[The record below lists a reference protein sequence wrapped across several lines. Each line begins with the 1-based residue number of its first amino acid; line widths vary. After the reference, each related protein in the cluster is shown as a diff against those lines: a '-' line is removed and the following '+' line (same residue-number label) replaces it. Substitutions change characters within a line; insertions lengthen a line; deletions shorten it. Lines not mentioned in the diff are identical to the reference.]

1 MSRKKVFHKI
11 TAMLLSAVMVVGM
24 TPVPASADT
33 GMLSDGA
40 SGEII
45 AFEALKSEIAEQS
58 VPLGTSEAD
67 LELPDSL
74 TATIRL
80 AASTEEPVLDSGEPD
95 ENSGSTD
102 TVSGSAIGIGVTE
115 DTGTGEREEITI
127 SLPVTWQ
134 SEPEYDGETAGTYS
148 FMPELP
154 EGFILTADAELP
166 AIAVTVSEGV
176 ASMLAARGT
185 SISLPNGTE
194 YPEPIEGLGTEE
206 DPLRIETEAQ
216 LAALAWSV
224 NHNSLPDSLLEYPYL
239 ILVNDLDLSDYD
251 DEDSY
256 GKGWVPIGGYYG
268 GDYDEYGEIE
278 SYAFNGTFDGN
289 HKTIRGLSIER
300 GERYVGLFGYIMGGT
315 VKNLTVEDGDVTGY
329 AATGGIV
336 GCLYVGQIENCVFSG
351 SVTGENGTG
360 GIAGEFGDARIKDC
374 ENNGSITGGSGT
386 GGIVGSAGGYEE
398 DSGIENCTNTGE
410 VIGSAGYTGGIAGSS
425 GNISVDDCVNIGAIQ
440 GGTGVNTGG
449 VVGDIIEGSIQNCVN
464 GGPVSGTANN
474 VGGVAGFLNTS
485 TMQNCVNDGSVSG
498 NANNVGGVAGRVGA
512 STIQN
517 CVNYADVSS
526 TANSV
531 GGVAG
536 FAKDGSVVIN
546 CLTTGNVRGEVN
558 ITEPGGVSG
567 VVGVLLK
574 GSGSA
579 NTLSGCVAL
588 GQTVIKGGDMGNV
601 ARITS
606 ADDIGDHTVSG
617 NFAWSGMQLFWGDE
631 LISEEWYHWRQDGEN
646 ADIATLYL
654 LWTTG
659 VLAESWSDAGV
670 WTLAEGKLPVLTGL
684 PHQSDEFPSHISGI
698 AGVMVS
704 PDSASVQKGTT
715 KGFTAAV
722 TGIGSIDDTVTW
734 SVSGAAHAGTVIDST
749 GTLTVAVDETAEALI
764 VTATATGDS
773 NKKGTAG
780 VTVTDPPT
788 VKYNLTVNSGSG
800 SGEYAAGEDVTI
812 TAAAPAENKLF
823 DRWVV
828 TSGVLELNDA
838 AANPITIRMPAEA
851 ITIGATYKD
860 KPVVPDPTYLV
871 TLNGGGLG
879 ATGAGSYTEGVD
891 VNLYAGTRGGY
902 TFAGWTSPDVTIT
915 SASSKNARFA
925 MPGKPVTVTANWS
938 YNGGGD
944 GGGSTGE
951 SSGGTT
957 TTTTTPDKKPDQP
970 VTATAPITA
979 TAGAGGSASA
989 TIPDKAITDA
999 IAKAQ
1004 ADAGAQDR
1012 TANGISVDLDVTM
1025 PQGATS
1031 LTATLTENSLSSLVS
1046 TGVTSLEINGAP
1058 VSLGLDLNALKEI
1071 QKQSSGDI
1079 SITIAPATGL
1089 SNEAKA
1095 LLGNRPVY
1103 SVTISY
1109 VDKNGKKQT
1118 ITSLGSGTAALSI
1131 PYTPGKNEAVG
1142 YLFGVYVDANGKAQ
1156 RIDGSAY
1163 DANSR
1168 SLLIPT
1174 DHFSVYGVG
1183 YIDSS
1188 ARFTDIGTHW
1198 GKESID
1204 YVVGR
1209 GLLSGTSDT
1218 TFAPDTAMTRG
1229 MLVTALGRLA
1239 GVDVKAYTTNSFT
1252 DVKTDSVFRPYIEWA
1267 YKKGIVQGIGNQQ
1280 FAPDRAITREEIAV
1294 IFANYAKATGYKL
1307 PVTREATTYADA
1319 SSIGSTYKTAVTAM
1333 QQAGIMMGGTGN
1345 KFNPKSN
1352 ATRAEVSSML
1362 HRYIKLTI
1370 DPATAQGWAKN
1381 DAGQYLYYKDG
1392 KALTGTQTV
1401 NGVKYFFETTG
1412 VLKTSWVKDDD
1423 NWRYYSGNR
1432 MYTRW
1437 QDIGSKRYYFTKDGL
1452 MVSGKW
1458 LEIGGKWY
1466 YFYANGAL
1474 AKNAKIDGYEVDKNG
1489 VRKTK

>member
-1 MSRKKVFHKI
+1 MRRRKAFHKI
-11 TAMLLSAVMVVGM
+11 TAMLLSAIMVVGM
-24 TPVPASADT
+24 TSVPVSADT

-45 AFEALKSEIAEQS
+45 AFEALQSEIAEQS

-95 ENSGSTD
+95 ENSGSAD
-102 TVSGSAIGIGVTE
+102 TASGSAIGIGETE
-115 DTGTGEREEITI
+115 DTGTGAREEITV

-148 FMPELP
+148 FMPKLP
-154 EGFILTADAELP
+154 EGFILTTDAELP
-166 AIAVTVSEGV
+166 TISMTVSPGV
-176 ASMLAARGT
+176 AAMLAARGT

-194 YPEPIEGLGTEE
+194 YPELIEGLGTEE

-216 LAALAWSV
+216 LAALAWTV
-224 NHNSLPDSLLEYPYL
+224 NHNSLPASLPEYPYL

-256 GKGWVPIGGYYG
+256 GKGWVPIGGYYNE
-268 GDYDEYGEIE
+268 DTE
-278 SYAFNGTFDGN
+278 SYAFRGTFDGN
-289 HKTIRGLSIER
+289 HKTIRGLYIER
-300 GERYVGLFGYIMGGT
+300 DERYVGLFGYINDGT

-336 GCLYVGQIENCVFSG
+336 GCLYGGQIENCVFSG
-351 SVTGENGTG
+351 SVTGEDGIG
-360 GIAGEFGDARIKDC
+360 GIVGELTDARIKDC

-386 GGIVGSAGGYEE
+386 GGIVGIAGSYEE

-425 GNISVDDCVNIGAIQ
+425 VDISVDDCVNIGAIQ
-440 GGTGVNTGG
+440 GGTGANTGG

-464 GGPVSGTANN
+464 GGSVSGT
-474 VGGVAGFLNTS
+474 
-485 TMQNCVNDGSVSG
+485 
-498 NANNVGGVAGRVGA
+498 ANNVGGVAGRVGA

-517 CVNYADVSS
+517 CANYADVSS

-546 CLTTGNVRGEVN
+546 CLTTGNVTGEVN
-558 ITEPGGVSG
+558 IIEPGGVSG
-567 VVGVLLK
+567 VVGILQK
-574 GSGSA
+574 DSGGA
-579 NTLSGCVAL
+579 NILSGCVVL
-588 GQTVIKGGDMGNV
+588 GQSVIKDGDMGNV
-601 ARITS
+601 ARIAS
-606 ADDIGDHTVSG
+606 ADHVWDHAVSD
-617 NFAWSGMQLFWGDE
+617 NFAWSGMQLFWDDE
-631 LISEEWYHWRQDGEN
+631 LISEEEYHLLQDGEN

-659 VLAESWSDAGV
+659 ALAESWSDAGV

-698 AGVMVS
+698 AGVTVS

-715 KGFTAAV
+715 KGFAAAV

-749 GTLTVAVDETAEALI
+749 GTLTVAVDETAEAMI

-773 NKKGTAG
+773 SKKGTAG

-800 SGEYAAGEDVTI
+800 SGEYAAGENVTI
-812 TAAAPAENKLF
+812 VAAAPAENKLF

-828 TSGVLELNDA
+828 TSGTLDLSDA
-838 AANPITIRMPAEA
+838 AANPITIRMPAQA

-860 KPVVPDPTYLV
+860 NPAVPDPTYLV
-871 TLNGGGLG
+871 TLNSGGLG
-879 ATGAGSYTEGVD
+879 ATGAGSYTEGAT
-891 VNLYAGTRGGY
+891 VNIYAGTRGGY
-902 TFAGWTSPDVTIT
+902 TFTGWTSPDVDII

-925 MPGKPVTVTANWS
+925 MPGKPVTVTAHWS
-938 YNGGGD
+938 YNGGGGSD
-944 GGGSTGE
+944 GGGGSTGG

-957 TTTTTPDKKPDQP
+957 TTATTPEKKPDQP
-970 VTATAPITA
+970 VTATAPVTA
-979 TAGAGGSASA
+979 TTGTNGTASA
-989 TIPDKAITDA
+989 TIPEKAITDA

-1004 ADAGAQDR
+1004 ADARAQGK
-1012 TANGISVDLDVTM
+1012 TANGISVGLNVTM
-1025 PQGATS
+1025 PKGSTS
-1031 LTATLTENSLSSLVS
+1031 LTATLTRNSLNSLVS
-1046 TGVTSLEINGAP
+1046 AGVSQLEVNGAP
-1058 VSLGLDLNALKEI
+1058 VSIGLDLNALKEI

-1089 SNEAKA
+1089 SKEAKA

-1109 VDKNGKKQT
+1109 VDKNGKTQT
-1118 ITSLGSGTAALSI
+1118 ITSLGSGSATLSI

-1163 DANSR
+1163 DANSG

-1174 DHFSVYGVG
+1174 GHFSVYGVG
-1183 YIDSS
+1183 YTAPS
-1188 ARFTDIGTHW
+1188 AKFTDIGTHW
-1198 GKESID
+1198 GKEAID

-1209 GLLSGTSDT
+1209 GLLSGTSKT

-1239 GVDVKAYTTNSFT
+1239 GMDVKAYTTNSFT
-1252 DVKTDSVFRPYIEWA
+1252 DVKADSAFCSYIEWA
-1267 YKKGIVQGIGNQQ
+1267 YKKGIIQGIGNSQ
-1280 FAPDRAITREEIAV
+1280 FAPDRAVTREEIAV

-1307 PVTREATTYADA
+1307 PVTREATAYADA

-1345 KFNPKSN
+1345 KFNPKAS

-1362 HRYIKLTI
+1362 YRYIKLTI
-1370 DPATAQGWAKN
+1370 DPTTAQGWALN
-1381 DAGQYLYYKDG
+1381 DAGQWLYYKGG
-1392 KALTGTQTV
+1392 KALTGTQTID
-1401 NGVKYFFETTG
+1401 GVKYFFETNGT
-1412 VLKTSWVKDDD
+1412 LKTGWVKDGD
-1423 NWRYYSGNR
+1423 NWRYYTGNKAL
-1432 MYTRW
+1432 TGW
-1437 QDIGSKRYYFTKDGL
+1437 WDIGSDSAKKTYYFTKDGL

-1458 LEIGGKWY
+1458 LQIDSKWY
-1466 YFYANGAL
+1466 YFYPDGAL
-1474 AKNAKIDGYEVDKNG
+1474 AKSTKVDGYEVDKNG
-1489 VRKTK
+1489 VRRSK

>member
-33 GMLSDGA
+33 GMLSDGV

-80 AASTEEPVLDSGEPD
+80 AASTEEPVLDSGETD
-95 ENSGSTD
+95 ENSGSAD
-102 TVSGSAIGIGVTE
+102 TVSGSAIGIGKTK
-115 DTGTGEREEITI
+115 DTGTGAREEITV

-148 FMPELP
+148 FMPELQ

-166 AIAVTVSEGV
+166 TITVTVSEGV

-185 SISLPNGTE
+185 SISLSNGTE
-194 YPEPIEGLGTEE
+194 YPETMEGLGTQE
-206 DPLRIETEAQ
+206 DPLRIETAAQ

-224 NHNSLPDSLLEYPYL
+224 NHDSLPDSLPEYPYL

-256 GKGWVPIGGYYG
+256 GKGWVPIGGYYNESAE
-268 GDYDEYGEIE
+268 DYGF
-278 SYAFNGTFDGN
+278 SGTFDGN
-289 HKTIRGLSIER
+289 HKTIRGLYVER
-300 GERYVGLFGYIMGGT
+300 NERYVGLFGRIDGGM
-315 VKNLTVEDGDVTGY
+315 VKNLTIDDGDVTGY

-336 GCLYVGQIENCVFSG
+336 GYLYGGQIENCVFSG
-351 SVTGENGTG
+351 SVAGQDSTG
-360 GIAGEFGDARIKDC
+360 GIVGELADAQIKDC
-374 ENNGSITGGSGT
+374 ENNGRITGGVGT
-386 GGIVGSAGGYEE
+386 GGIVGSAASYGG
-398 DSGIENCTNTGE
+398 DCGIENCTNTGE
-410 VIGSAGYTGGIAGSS
+410 VIGSEGYKGYTGYTGGIVGSTWC
-425 GNISVDDCVNIGAIQ
+425 ISVDDCVNIGAIQ
-440 GGTGVNTGG
+440 GGTGVSTGG
-449 VVGDIIEGSIQNCVN
+449 VAGDIMGGNIQNCVN
-464 GGPVSGTANN
+464 GGPVSGAADM
-474 VGGVAGFLNTS
+474 VGGVAGFLS
-485 TMQNCVNDGSVSG
+485 E
-498 NANNVGGVAGRVGA
+498 

-536 FAKDGSVVIN
+536 FADGGVVIN
-546 CLTTGNVRGEVN
+546 CLITGNIIGEVN
-558 ITEPGGVSG
+558 IIEPGGVSG
-567 VVGVLLK
+567 VVGMLQNGK
-574 GSGSA
+574 GSDSA
-579 NTLSGCVAL
+579 NTTLSGCVAL
-588 GQTVIKGGDMGNV
+588 GQSVIKDGEMGNI
-601 ARITS
+601 ARITVLY
-606 ADDIGDHTVSG
+606 DWINTDYGNTVYK
-617 NFAWSGMQLFWGDE
+617 NFAWKGMQLFWDDE
-631 LISEEWYHWRQDGEN
+631 LISEEEYHLPQDGEN

-659 VLAESWSDAGV
+659 ALAESWSDAGV

-684 PHQSDEFPSHISGI
+684 PHQSDEFPIHISGI
-698 AGVMVS
+698 AGVIVS
-704 PDSASVQKGTT
+704 PDFASVQKGTT
-715 KGFTAAV
+715 KSFAASV
-722 TGIGSIDDTVTW
+722 IGIGAIDDTVTW
-734 SVSGAAHAGTVIDST
+734 SVSGAARVGTTIDST
-749 GTLTVAVDETAEALI
+749 GMLTVAVDETAEALV

-773 NKKGTAG
+773 SKKATAS
-780 VTVTDPPT
+780 VAVIDPPAI
-788 VKYNLTVNSGSG
+788 KYSLTVNSGSG
-800 SGEYAAGEDVTI
+800 SGEYAAGENVTI
-812 TAAAPAENKLF
+812 VAAAPAENKLF

-828 TSGVLELNDA
+828 TSGVLELSDA
-838 AANPITIRMPAEA
+838 AANPITIRMPAQA

-879 ATGAGSYTEGVD
+879 ATGAGSYTEGAD

-1012 TANGISVDLDVTM
+1012 TANGISVELDVTM

-1046 TGVTSLEINGAP
+1046 TGVTSLEISGAP

-1071 QKQSSGDI
+1071 QQQSNGNI

-1089 SNEAKA
+1089 SKEAKA

-1103 SVTISY
+1103 SVTINY
-1109 VDKNGKKQT
+1109 VDKSGKTQT
-1118 ITSLGSGTAALSI
+1118 ITSLGSGTATLSI

-1163 DANSR
+1163 DANSG

-1188 ARFTDIGTHW
+1188 AKFTDIGTHW

-1307 PVTREATTYADA
+1307 PVTRESTTYADA

-1370 DPATAQGWAKN
+1370 DPTTAQGWALN
-1381 DAGQYLYYKDG
+1381 DAGQWLYYKDG
-1392 KALTGTQTV
+1392 KALTGTQTID
-1401 NGVKYFFETTG
+1401 GVKYFFETNGT
-1412 VLKTSWVKDDD
+1412 LKTGWVKDGD

>member
-1 MSRKKVFHKI
+1 MSRRKAFHKI
-11 TAMLLSAVMVVGM
+11 TAMLLSAIMVVGM
-24 TPVPASADT
+24 TPVPASADI

-67 LELPDSL
+67 LELLDSL

-95 ENSGSTD
+95 ENSGSAD
-102 TVSGSAIGIGVTE
+102 TASGSAIGIGETE
-115 DTGTGEREEITI
+115 DTGTGAREEITV

-154 EGFILTADAELP
+154 EGFILTADAKLP
-166 AIAVTVSEGV
+166 TITVTVSQGV

-216 LAALAWSV
+216 LAALAWTV
-224 NHNSLPDSLLEYPYL
+224 NHNSLPASLPEYPYL

-256 GKGWVPIGGYYG
+256 GKGWAPIGGYYNE
-268 GDYDEYGEIE
+268 DTE
-278 SYAFNGTFDGN
+278 SYAFSGTFDGN
-289 HKTIRGLSIER
+289 HKTIRGLYIER
-300 GERYVGLFGYIMGGT
+300 DERYVGLFGYIKDGT

-336 GCLYVGQIENCVFSG
+336 GCLYGGQIENCVFSG
-351 SVTGENGTG
+351 SVTGEDGTG
-360 GIAGEFGDARIKDC
+360 GIVGELADARIKDC
-374 ENNGSITGGSGT
+374 ENNGNITGGSGT
-386 GGIVGSAGGYEE
+386 GGIVGIAGSYEE
-398 DSGIENCTNTGE
+398 DSGIENCTNTGK

-425 GNISVDDCVNIGAIQ
+425 VDISVDDCVNIGAIQ
-440 GGTGVNTGG
+440 GGTGANTGG

-474 VGGVAGFLNTS
+474 VGGVAGLLS
-485 TMQNCVNDGSVSG
+485 
-498 NANNVGGVAGRVGA
+498 A

-536 FAKDGSVVIN
+536 FAADGSAVMN
-546 CLTTGNVRGEVN
+546 CLTTGNVIGEVN
-558 ITEPGGVSG
+558 IIEPGGVSG
-567 VVGVLLK
+567 VVGMLQK

-579 NTLSGCVAL
+579 NTLSGCVVL
-588 GQTVIKGGDMGNV
+588 GQSVIKDGEMGNV

-606 ADDIGDHTVSG
+606 ADDVWDHTVSD
-617 NFAWSGMQLFWGDE
+617 NFAWSGMQLFWDDE
-631 LISEEWYHWRQDGEN
+631 LISEEEYHLLRDGEN
-646 ADIATLYL
+646 ADIAILYL

-659 VLAESWSDAGV
+659 ALAESWSDAGV
-670 WTLAEGKLPVLTGL
+670 WTLAEGKLPVLTSL

-715 KGFTAAV
+715 KGFAAAV

-773 NKKGTAG
+773 SKKGTAG

-800 SGEYAAGEDVTI
+800 SGEYAAGENVTI
-812 TAAAPAENKLF
+812 IAAAPAENKLF

-828 TSGVLELNDA
+828 TSGTLDLSDA

-860 KPVVPDPTYLV
+860 KPDVPDPTYLV
-871 TLNGGGLG
+871 TLNSGGLG
-879 ATGAGSYTEGVD
+879 ATGAGSYTEGTT
-891 VNLYAGTRGGY
+891 VNIYAGIRGGY
-902 TFAGWTSPDVTIT
+902 TFTGWISPDVTIT
-915 SASSKNARFA
+915 SASSENAGFV
-925 MPGKPVTVTANWS
+925 MPGKPVFVTANWS
-938 YNGGGD
+938 YNGGG
-944 GGGSTGE
+944 STGGN
-951 SSGGTT
+951 SGGTT
-957 TTTTTPDKKPDQP
+957 TTATTPDKKPDQP
-970 VTATAPITA
+970 VTATAPVTA
-979 TAGAGGSASA
+979 TVSTNGAASA
-989 TIPDKAITDA
+989 AIPDKAITDA

-1004 ADAGAQDR
+1004 ADAKAQGK
-1012 TANGISVDLDVTM
+1012 TANGISVELNVTM
-1025 PQGATS
+1025 PKGATS
-1031 LTATLTENSLSSLVS
+1031 LTAALTRSSLNSLVS
-1046 TGVTSLEINGAP
+1046 AGVSSLEINGSLVQ
-1058 VSLGLDLNALKEI
+1058 VSFDKKALAEI
-1071 QKQSSGDI
+1071 QKRSIGNI
-1079 SITIAPATGL
+1079 SITIAPKTNL
-1089 SNEAKA
+1089 SDAAKKII
-1095 LLGNRPVY
+1095 GTRPVY
-1103 SVTISY
+1103 DITVGYGIGKSVS
-1109 VDKNGKKQT
+1109 
-1118 ITSLGSGTAALSI
+1118 SFGSGIATVSI
-1131 PYTPGKNEAVG
+1131 PYTLGKKETVG
-1142 YLFGVYVDANGKAQ
+1142 GLYAVYVDTKGNAT
-1156 RIDGSAY
+1156 RIAGSAY
-1163 DANSR
+1163 DANSGCV
-1168 SLLIPT
+1168 IFT
-1174 DHFSVYGVG
+1174 TTHFSQYGIG
-1183 YIDSS
+1183 YT
-1188 ARFTDIGTHW
+1188 APTAKFTDISTHW
-1198 GKESID
+1198 AKESID

-1218 TFAPDTAMTRG
+1218 AFSPNSAMTRG
-1229 MLVTALGRLA
+1229 MLVTALGRLE
-1239 GVDVKAYTTNSFT
+1239 GVDTKAYATSSFT
-1252 DVKTDSVFRPYIEWA
+1252 DVKSDSAYCPYIEWA
-1267 YKKGIVQGIGNQQ
+1267 YKKGIIQGIGNNQ

-1294 IFANYAKATGYKL
+1294 IFANYAKATGYTL
-1307 PVTREATTYADA
+1307 PITREATTYADA
-1319 SSIGSTYKTAVTAM
+1319 SSIGSAYKDAVKAM
-1333 QQAGIMMGGTGN
+1333 QQAGIMMGGSDN
-1345 KFNPKSN
+1345 KFNPKGN

-1381 DAGQYLYYKDG
+1381 DTGQYLYYKDG
-1392 KALTGTQTV
+1392 KALTGTQTID
-1401 NGVKYFFETTG
+1401 GVKYFFNTDGT
-1412 VLKTSWVKDDD
+1412 LKTGWVKDGD
-1423 NWRYYSGNR
+1423 NWRFYSGKTMLVGWWDLGAN
-1432 MYTRW
+1432 
-1437 QDIGSKRYYFTKDGL
+1437 GSNKTYYFTKDGL

-1458 LEIGGKWY
+1458 LQIDSKWY
-1466 YFYANGAL
+1466 YFYADGSL
-1474 AKNAKIDGYEVDKNG
+1474 AKDTKVDGYEVGSDG
-1489 VRKTK
+1489 ARKTK